1 MIEINIALN
10 PYGLDYE
17 NLTIG
22 EILIANIGKYDGKD
36 IPKPHRGRYY
46 YMYMFADKRWGI
58 VRHDRSED
66 IYVLLT
72 RIFSNKHQIHE
83 PTEFKEQYLSLLK
96 RLNPLN
102 WVGFILSVAFN
113 YDYCYNIYIN

>member
-36 IPKPHRGRYY
+36 IPKPHSGRDYY
-46 YMYMFADKRWGI
+46 NYMYMFADKRWGI
-58 VRHDRSED
+58 VYRHDRSED
-66 IYVLLT
+66 IYALLT

-96 RLNPLN
+96 RLNPPN
-102 WVGFILSVAFN
+102 
-113 YDYCYNIYIN
+113 

>member
-36 IPKPHRGRYY
+36 IPKPHSVRYY

-66 IYVLLT
+66 IYALLT

-83 PTEFKEQYLSLLK
+83 PTEFKEQYFSLLK

-102 WVGFILSVAFN
+102 
-113 YDYCYNIYIN
+113 